1 MLESMQMVSIN
12 RKELGV
18 YFLNHK
24 DYLLKYIKD
33 EFDLANIFCKIAYI
47 PDAFR
52 CFQGHDEIWKEI
64 VIDGAPSDKKK
75 TKII

>member
-52 CFQGHDEIWKEI
+52 CF
-64 VIDGAPSDKKK
+64 
-75 TKII
+75 

>member
-1 MLESMQMVSIN
+1 MVSIN

-33 EFDLANIFCKIAYI
+33 EFDLANIFAKLHIYQMLL
-47 PDAFR
+47 DAFR
-52 CFQGHDEIWKEI
+52 VMMKYG
-64 VIDGAPSDKKK
+64 KKL
-75 TKII
+75 